1 MIYYATLL
9 FFVFEY
15 IRPGAYVP
23 GLDALHLNAIV
34 PLTCILG
41 TLLAK
46 TPVSNRQFWAEPN
59 TLIFGTML
67 GLLGLSVVF
76 APVTKTAWDVTV
88 TVLEYMFIY
97 WVLIRQTGDL
107 RRLKGVFITLILVHV
122 VISALNPAV
131 FMEWESRVG
140 LNSGSF
146 LGDGNDF
153 SLSLNICIPL
163 CLFLLQESKKKIHKV
178 FWSGT
183 LLALVV
189 AVIATKSR
197 GGTVALAS
205 LGLYYWLKSQKKA
218 QTAVL
223 FVVLLA
229 VVVAIAPRSYFERMS
244 SMADTEEGSTQGRII
259 AWKASVQMA
268 IANPLLG
275 AGAGHFP
282 IAYGTRYHVEGTPW
296 LTAHSIYFLALG
308 ELGFP
313 GLAVLLTFIF
323 WNLAAHRR
331 LVRETMRLPPDRA
344 LQARN
349 VLACTS
355 AALVAFASGGVFLS
369 AVYYPHMYVLAGL
382 LGAAR
387 HVVRMEIEAGE
398 RAVDGLPALQT
409 RPVTGSL
416 GPYDISPEWNPRLAL
431 TIARERPS
439 RSA

>member
-23 GLDALHLNAIV
+23 GLDALHLNAVV
-34 PLTCILG
+34 PFVCILG

-46 TPVSNRQFWAEPN
+46 SPVSNRQFWAERN
-59 TLIFGTML
+59 TPIFATMFALLI
-67 GLLGLSVVF
+67 LSVVF
-76 APVTKTAWDVTV
+76 ATV
-88 TVLEYMFIY
+88 TMTAFDVARTVLAYMLIY

-107 RRLKGVFITLILVHV
+107 RRLKGVFITLTLVHI
-122 VISALNPAV
+122 VIAVLNPAV
-131 FMEWESRVG
+131 FTEWESRVG
-140 LNSGSF
+140 INSGSF

-163 CLFLLQESKKKIHKV
+163 CLFLLQESKKTVHRI

-189 AVIATKSR
+189 CVVATKSR

-205 LGLYYWLKSQKKA
+205 LGIYYWLKSPKKV
-218 QTAVL
+218 QTGLMFA
-223 FVVLLA
+223 VVL
-229 VVVAIAPRSYFERMS
+229 VVVAALAPRSYYERMS
-244 SMADTEEGSTQGRII
+244 SMTDTQEGSAQGRII
-259 AWKASVQMA
+259 AWKAGVRMA

-296 LTAHSIYFLALG
+296 MTAHSIYFLILG
-308 ELGFP
+308 ELGLP
-313 GLAVLLTFIF
+313 GLIVLISFIF
-323 WNLAAHRR
+323 WNLAANRR
-331 LVRETMRLPPDRA
+331 LVPETKRLPPDRA
-344 LQARN
+344 ARARN
-349 VLACTS
+349 MLACTS
-355 AALVAFASGGVFLS
+355 AALVAYAAGGAFLS

-387 HVVRMEIEAGE
+387 HVVRMEIEAAE
-398 RAVDGLPALQT
+398 HAVDGLAALQT
-409 RPVTGSL
+409 QPPIGSL
-416 GPYDISPEWNPRLAL
+416 GPYGISPEWNPRLAL
-431 TIARERPS
+431 TTAKARPS
-439 RSA
+439 